1 MNTPLESK
9 ITFAPS
15 FRDLP
20 PGSSITPVA
29 LTPEVTELLGRNCV
43 VAIGVSGGKDS
54 DACAIAV
61 SRHLDQIGHTG
72 PRVLIHADLG
82 RVEWRDSLPGCE
94 RLAERLGW
102 ELIVVRRK
110 AGDMLAR
117 WLGRWSNNI
126 ARYNDLS
133 CVKLILPWS
142 TPAMRFC
149 TSELKVAVITSALKK
164 RFPGQDIINVA
175 GIRRQES
182 ANRARMP
189 VSATQNNLQRKGFAG
204 VTWNAIIEWP
214 IQDVLATIK
223 SAGLRLHEAYSIYGA
238 SRVSCAFCIMSAIAD
253 LQAAAN
259 CTDNHE
265 LYGQMVELEVTSTFA
280 FQGGRW
286 LADTAPHLLSPEL
299 LERVAQ
305 AKEGAKLR
313 QEIEAE
319 LPKHL
324 MFTKGCPAVMPTF
337 DEAQVIASVR
347 TRVSK
352 LLGLDSQYLTPE
364 SVLDRYSELMTAK
377 AVAQANEDAKAAA
390 KAASKAIAKAKAK
403 PALASALVSV

>member
-1 MNTPLESK
+1 MIESK

-20 PGSSITPVA
+20 PGSSNTPVA
-29 LTPEVTELLGRNCV
+29 LTPEVNDLLERNCV

-117 WLGRWSNNI
+117 WLGRWANNV

-142 TPAMRFC
+142 TPSMRFC
-149 TSELKVAVITSALKK
+149 TSELKVDVITAALKK

-189 VSATQNNLQRKGFAG
+189 VSATQGKLQRKGFAG
-204 VTWNAIIEWP
+204 LTWNAIIEWP
-214 IQDVLATIK
+214 IEDVLATIK
-223 SAGLRLHEAYSIYGA
+223 SAGLRLHEAYSVYGA

-265 LYGQMVELEVTSTFA
+265 LYCQMVELEVTSTFA

-299 LERVAQ
+299 QLRVAR
-305 AKEGAKLR
+305 AKEIAKQR
-313 QEIEAE
+313 QDIEAE
-319 LPKHL
+319 LPMNL
-324 MFTKGCPAVMPTF
+324 LYTNGWPSEMPTHV
-337 DEAQVIASVR
+337 EAQAIASVR
-347 TRVSK
+347 SRISS
-352 LLGLDSQYLTPE
+352 LLGLDAQYLTAE
-364 SVLDRYSELMTAK
+364 SVQERYAQLMAAK
-377 AVAQANEDAKAAA
+377 VIADAK
-390 KAASKAIAKAKAK
+390 KKQAKAKQVKVK
-403 PALASALVSV
+403 PTLATAAA